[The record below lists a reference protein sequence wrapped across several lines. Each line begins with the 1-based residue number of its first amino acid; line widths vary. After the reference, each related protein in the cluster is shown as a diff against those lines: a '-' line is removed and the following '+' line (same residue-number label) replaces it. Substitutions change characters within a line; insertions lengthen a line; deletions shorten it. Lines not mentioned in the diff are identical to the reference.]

1 MVINI
6 ELRTPNMQWVF
17 LEKVF
22 DSTADEIASYLKII
36 KSAFPQNAIRLVDPQ
51 TGKIIDLI

>member
-1 MVINI
+1 
-6 ELRTPNMQWVF
+6 MQWVF

-36 KSAFPQNAIRLVDPQ
+36 KSAFPQNAIRVVDPQ